1 MFINNVLSRK
11 FWHHQQEEIIII
23 IIIINNHVG
32 FHQKERILITSLKK
46 KYALTRLFLKNK
58 IISY

>member
-32 FHQKERILITSLKK
+32 FHQKELILITSLKK
-46 KYALTRLFLKNK
+46 KML
-58 IISY
+58 